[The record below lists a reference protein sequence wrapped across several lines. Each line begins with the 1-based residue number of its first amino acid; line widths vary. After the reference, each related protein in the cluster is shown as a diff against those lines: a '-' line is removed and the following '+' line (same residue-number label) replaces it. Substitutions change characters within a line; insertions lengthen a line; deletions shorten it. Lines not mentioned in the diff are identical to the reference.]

1 MSILAGLLSLFMVA
15 QGCSIYKA
23 ATAAPPVPVE
33 NVRVGSNRPEV
44 LSVFGMPKSTESLE
58 GERTEIFEFT
68 SGLHEASKARI
79 VLYIAGDVFT
89 LGLAEL
95 VFWPM
100 ELAVLDGSQGRAI
113 VTYSQDNIVKVLH
126 VTKKDGA
133 PWGN

>member
-1 MSILAGLLSLFMVA
+1 MNILAGLLTLFIMA

-23 ATAAPPVPVE
+23 ATAAPPVAVE
-33 NVRVGSNRPEV
+33 NVKIGSNRPAV
-44 LSVFGMPKSTESLE
+44 LSVFGVPKSTESME

-95 VFWPM
+95 IFCPM
-100 ELAVLDGSQGRAI
+100 ELAVLDGSQGRAV
-113 VTYSQDNIVKVLH
+113 VTYGQGNIVKLIN
-126 VTKKDGA
+126 VTKKDGT
-133 PWGN
+133 PWE